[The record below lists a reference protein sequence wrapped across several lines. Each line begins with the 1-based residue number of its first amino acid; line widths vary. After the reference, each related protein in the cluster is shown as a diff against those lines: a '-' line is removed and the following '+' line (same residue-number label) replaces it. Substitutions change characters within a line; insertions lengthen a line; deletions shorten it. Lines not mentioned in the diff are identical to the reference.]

1 MHFHL
6 PKPLHGW
13 REFAGEVGIIVVG
26 VLIALG
32 AQQIV
37 EDWSWTQKVA
47 AAEKTMNQ
55 EIKNSLL
62 AVAEMNRLNKCTT
75 TQLDA
80 LQDAIVRG
88 DQVKTRK
95 IMDHSSAIGISRLWA
110 DNAFEA
116 ALATQVSDHL
126 GAEKLES
133 YSQIYQ
139 LIRNIRRIQ
148 NTSEDS
154 QSDIAVLYFVPEL
167 KTDPALRY
175 AQLRE
180 LTNVRL
186 QLMSRRGIGE
196 TLARLAKKDLGLEV
210 TQREYLAAPGR
221 AENIKDCEADVA
233 AGAS

>member
-32 AQQIV
+32 AQQMV
-37 EDWSWTQKVA
+37 ENWSWNQKVA
-47 AAEKTMNQ
+47 AAEQTMNE

-62 AVAEMNRLNKCTT
+62 GVAEINRLDKCSTT
-75 TQLDA
+75 ELDA
-80 LQDAIVRG
+80 LQDAIFRS
-88 DQVKTRK
+88 DQVKAWHILDRGVA
-95 IMDHSSAIGISRLWA
+95 MNIGRLWA

-116 ALATQVSDHL
+116 TLAAQVSDHL
-126 GAEKLES
+126 GAEKLKS

-139 LIRNIRRIQ
+139 MIREIRRIQ
-148 NTSEDS
+148 DARENSS
-154 QSDIAVLYFVPEL
+154 SDIGVLYSVPKL
-167 KTDPALRY
+167 TIYPALRY

-180 LTNVRL
+180 LANIRL
-186 QLMSRRGIGE
+186 QLMSRRDIGE
-196 TLARLAKKDLGLEV
+196 ALVLYAKKDLGLEV

-221 AENIKDCEADVA
+221 AEIIKQCEAGA
-233 AGAS
+233 AAAKS

>member
-32 AQQIV
+32 AQQLV
-37 EDWSWTQKVA
+37 ENWSWTQKVA
-47 AAEKTMNQ
+47 AAEQTMNE

-62 AVAEMNRLNKCTT
+62 AVAEMNRLDKCSTT
-75 TQLDA
+75 ELDA

-88 DQVKTRK
+88 DQVKTRQ
-95 IMDHSSAIGISRLWA
+95 IIGHGVTIGITRQWA

-116 ALATQVSDHL
+116 TLAAQVSDHL
-126 GAEKLES
+126 GAEKLKR
-133 YSQIYQ
+133 YSQIYE
-139 LIRNIRRIQ
+139 LIRSIRRVQ
-148 NTSEDS
+148 EASDDS
-154 QSDIAVLYFVPEL
+154 PSDIAVLYFVPNL
-167 KTDPALRY
+167 TTYPALRY

-180 LTNVRL
+180 LTNIRI
-186 QLMSRRGIGE
+186 QLMSRRDLGE
-196 TLARLAKKDLGLEV
+196 TLVRYAKKDLTLEV

-221 AENIKDCEADVA
+221 AEIIKECEAGA
-233 AGAS
+233 AAVKS

>member
-32 AQQIV
+32 AQQLV
-37 EDWSWTQKVA
+37 ENWSWNQKVA
-47 AAEKTMNQ
+47 AAEQTMNE

-62 AVAEMNRLNKCTT
+62 AVAEINRIDKCST
-75 TQLDA
+75 TQIDA

-88 DQVKTRK
+88 DQVKARQ
-95 IMDHSSAIGISRLWA
+95 ILDRGAALSPSRLWA

-116 ALATQVSDHL
+116 TLADQVSDHL
-126 GAEKLES
+126 GAEKLKS

-139 LIRNIRRIQ
+139 MIRNIRRIQ
-148 NTSEDS
+148 ETSEDS
-154 QSDIAVLYFVPEL
+154 SSDLAVLYFVPKL
-167 KTDPALRY
+167 TTSPALRY

-180 LTNVRL
+180 LTNGRI
-186 QLMSRRGIGE
+186 QMMNRRDSGE
-196 TLARLAKKDLGLEV
+196 TLVRYAKMDLGLEM

-221 AENIKDCEADVA
+221 AEIIKQCEAGA
-233 AGAS
+233 AAVKS